1 MEVWNMGFAT
11 VSIFRK
17 AKEFLTKLSEKR
29 RVLIL
34 KGTEPV
40 AVIMRHDEY
49 ESMRSLAQM
58 ATQMMALSRPTPSDD
73 SKK

>member
-1 MEVWNMGFAT
+1 MEAWNMGFAS

-17 AKEFLTKLSEKR
+17 AKEFLSKLSEKR

-49 ESMRSLAQM
+49 ESLCSLAQM
-58 ATQMMALSRPTPSDD
+58 ATQMMAQSKPTASDD
-73 SKK
+73 GKK